1 MNDDLKIIKNK
12 YGENMMHLCRKL
24 FSTILEQSGI
34 LPKLLIENFYPSK
47 QLYDDLLK
55 EDKIYDFEKYIYSK
69 KKKKKELLKTDKNPF
84 ELMNEAGYILYE
96 CKSENEIQ
104 FFKKHASLV
113 IF

>member
-1 MNDDLKIIKNK
+1 
-12 YGENMMHLCRKL
+12 MMHLCRKL

-55 EDKIYDFEKYIYSK
+55 EDKIYDFEKYIYSLFSE
-69 KKKKKELLKTDKNPF
+69 KKELLKTDKNPF
-84 ELMNEAGYILYE
+84 ELMDEAGYILYE

-104 FFKKHASLV
+104 SNQETSNEMSGIKISAESISKFKNKK
-113 IF
+113 